1 MGRTCLRG
9 IELAGLRLA
18 VESSEEFNWACSGA
32 GLENLSSVATEPD
45 IHVGVRFGEI
55 SSPRWDPVTYSFDG
69 GTFDVGRVGDEW
81 WVAVHAQGRRYER
94 LARFDRDFSQGDVTL
109 AAGMQRGLRHPL
121 EGPLL
126 EWLIT
131 HALIERGGLILA
143 GSAMLDSGSALALLS
158 AGSQDVGAP
167 CEGSAW
173 DGAAPILTPGPRFAV
188 HPVGDHFRVHGLP
201 GLSGVGDSA
210 LGGRLRA
217 IHVLD
222 SAQVAQMQPLEA
234 HDAVEAVL
242 SCASAPVHAPELTE
256 KILTTAACVASCV
269 PVTRLG
275 FPQEQPVMSFAWGC
289 PETSL
294 GFATPLGH

>member
-18 VESSEEFNWACSGA
+18 VESSEEFDWECSGA
-32 GLENLSSVATEPD
+32 GLQDLASVATEPD
-45 IHVGVRFGEI
+45 IHVGIRFGEI
-55 SSPRWDPVTYSFDG
+55 DAPRWDPVTYSFGG

-81 WVAVHAQGRRYER
+81 WVAVHAQGRRFER
-94 LARFDRDFSQGDVTL
+94 IARFDRELTQGDVTL
-109 AAGMQRGLRHPL
+109 APGMQRGLRHPL

-126 EWLIT
+126 EFLVT

-143 GSAMLDSGSALALLS
+143 GSAILDSGSALALLS

-167 CEGSAW
+167 FEGSAW

-188 HPVGDHFRVHGLP
+188 HAVGDHFRVHGLP
-201 GLSGVGDSA
+201 GLSDHGDSA
-210 LGGRLRA
+210 IGGRLQA

-222 SAQVAQMQPLEA
+222 SAQTAQMEPLRA
-234 HDAVEAVL
+234 QDAVEAVL
-242 SCASAPVHAPELTE
+242 SCACAPVHAPELTE
-256 KILTTAACVASCV
+256 KILTTAACLASRV
-269 PVTRLG
+269 PVTRMG

-294 GFATPLGH
+294 GFAAPAGH